1 MHKNKKN
8 ICLYLTSAITMIAAV
23 LFIEPAFAGPVMQ
36 TRPAVPDLSHPL
48 RPALPDLAVPLQ
60 PNKPH
65 TRPLPIKQ
73 VFRMEQGVLLIE
85 DQVANT
91 QYITTLDSRGSMELG
106 SPAAAIFGARIPR
119 QGAKKPAVWYTH
131 KTDPQVKQ
139 IHLLK
144 PREAFQGM
152 ADEYGNAVA
161 LSGDRFEVQNGR
173 QLNPVLSPA
182 AFDGLAKMSAGASRQ
197 LSLTEI
203 LADGRERE
211 RINTVYKRGQ
221 LTLGAAPAQSCRNE
235 VLDGV
240 AGKLCVLRTIQG
252 QHQATTGGDIKFT
265 IRSRI
270 ATPNARFR
278 VGANWHRL
286 GESVPLAEFANSK
299 QIEVFFVPPAPVE
312 GAVAMPLLN
321 LDRVVEAGFY
331 SSSRLSRGDRFNLQ
345 ISNRPI
351 TDGTHSVMSRLGLL
365 LIDDQPSGRQYITT
379 LSGTASQAV
388 FGERRAQGGTR
399 PVIWYAENSRFKS
412 LFPLLSIVNLQPPQY
427 FAGVANEQGQISVG
441 RMGALPGYVNP
452 AFNEQA
458 FADFVGMP
466 VGKQQLLSFD
476 GQRSGGDKSRFQLN
490 LSKAAQLILSADGT
504 CRAEAVEGVA
514 GQVCVL
520 RRVGGESKANT
531 AGEVRFRVS
540 AHLSAA
546 EQAQSRYRVSHV
558 WHKLGEPVG
567 LAEFGQSKAIELF
580 IPDTEAGDNKATFNT
595 INGEFY
601 APGRSGDR
609 FVIGMRKKSLVK
621 VNGGYMSASAGS
633 FGNINFPLGV
643 NEEKDIGTINV
654 SIQVSDLSCNY
665 QVGFRENLRLNGG
678 TVSNGWTVLSGG
690 VIALQYIVNG
700 YRIQNSRGPSN
711 STSPDTGYFG
721 NQSGT
726 SGCDGHRR
734 NQTTSVVGTA
744 LRRGTNF
751 NTNASVTV
759 RVKKLKEGTASN
771 LPIPLDTF
779 CSGSAV
785 NNVYNACQQMFAG
798 GTITITPKEP
808 ELPIVV
814 TGITATP
821 NPVTEGSTTKVTV
834 TLNKVAPAGQKVY
847 VKFATVTADI
857 NDLRDKSIQNLIGA
871 TGSVD
876 LGNGGVVAV
885 KEGVTKFTFDI
896 NTLEDADEVTQSFE
910 IRATEGVVDVPTAPK
925 IKVDIQPIAGSAVV
939 TNVSA
944 SPSSVLEGSTTVVTV
959 TLNKPA
965 TEGQMVHLKFIG
977 VTATIPDLS
986 SSSISGLQ
994 GATGS
999 VDIGVGGAVKVN
1011 AGVTKFS
1018 FVLVTKDDTD
1028 NFNEEFDLRAKEG
1041 MEDVAGAPT
1050 VAIEIKA
1057 KSQSTSAEVI
1067 SVTATPAT
1075 ITEGGSTKVTVKLNR
1090 AASANQKVYVKLQP
1104 YTADSADLSSK
1115 GMLDLRGA
1123 SGAVNDLE
1131 GGGAVLVNEYAT
1143 EFSFIVATA
1152 NDADI
1157 LDQYFSIRAKEG
1169 TVDVADAQKAFIF
1182 IKAIAAEPAV
1192 VTGLTATPDHVIEG
1206 NKTTVTV
1213 KLNKGAP
1220 SGQKVFVKFIIGS
1233 ANISDLSNH
1242 GMSNISG
1249 ATGAVTDLETGGVVT
1264 VDEGASE
1271 FTFDLLTAE
1280 DSDESE
1286 QFFLIGAKEGTA
1298 APADAPRVVIYIKP
1312 KVEGPAVVT
1321 GLTATPNPVIE
1332 GNKTTV
1338 TVKLN
1343 KGAPSG
1349 QKVFVKFISGSANI
1363 SDLSNHGMSNI
1374 SGATD
1379 AVTDL
1384 ETGGVVTVNAGASE
1398 FTFDL
1403 LTAEDSDE
1411 SDQFFGIR
1419 AKEGTEAPTGSQ
1431 RVVININPQV
1441 EALKVES
1448 VVANPKTVLAG
1459 GKVSFTVTLNK
1470 PIARSRANQAVFVQF
1485 AGVGGSPAWIT
1496 DLVTPSMLNLQG
1508 ASGAVSDLSVGAAV
1522 AVPIGGKTFTFDV
1535 ETKADAE
1542 LFDEQ
1547 FEIRAN
1553 IGTTEDLWIQAKDS
1567 VTIKPAPLSPPSIE
1581 FSSVA
1586 TEQAGVFKV
1595 GAPAVDMS
1603 YGVRIRN
1610 VAIIRKHKDIPASKV
1625 AAYLKQRTQR
1635 AFAASIKLDSMG
1647 TANVGGAQYCT
1658 FTSDRGSKLI
1668 PLPVSMIYNAAET
1681 PFDCNGANGIS
1692 LGYPGVTG
1700 DWSAQDATT
1709 YIARVGMKFTMGD
1722 PVSQKTS
1729 TGGYWYGIAR
1739 SKGKLVL
1746 SLNTGP

>member
-23 LFIEPAFAGPVMQ
+23 LFLEPAFAGPLMQ

-286 GESVPLAEFANSK
+286 GESVPLAEFAKSK

-531 AGEVRFRVS
+531 AGEARFRVS
-540 AHLSAA
+540 AHLRTA

-580 IPDTEAGDNKATFNT
+580 IPDTEAGDNKATLNT
-595 INGEFY
+595 VNGEFY
-601 APGRSGDR
+601 APGRSHDR
-609 FVIGMRKKSLVK
+609 FVIGMGIKKLSNVVDKGLRSYFSVSPSSVNIGKNIPFLGVGSIATVYAQRVNFVAGDLGTGGVVRERFRCGYNSPAIPYNNTGWFPSSSPSFELRLTVNNTQLLGCVNRGNHSSNESGAFVSLTGGVGSGGVSINTDVVVEVRR
-621 VNGGYMSASAGS
+621 VNQNSNVFAVPRFTFCTGTSSGYETRNCSDFAS
-633 FGNINFPLGV
+633 FGN
-643 NEEKDIGTINV
+643 
-654 SIQVSDLSCNY
+654 
-665 QVGFRENLRLNGG
+665 
-678 TVSNGWTVLSGG
+678 
-690 VIALQYIVNG
+690 
-700 YRIQNSRGPSN
+700 
-711 STSPDTGYFG
+711 
-721 NQSGT
+721 
-726 SGCDGHRR
+726 
-734 NQTTSVVGTA
+734 
-744 LRRGTNF
+744 
-751 NTNASVTV
+751 VTV
-759 RVKKLKEGTASN
+759 DAS
-771 LPIPLDTF
+771 P
-779 CSGSAV
+779 A
-785 NNVYNACQQMFAG
+785 
-798 GTITITPKEP
+798 
-808 ELPIVV
+808 VV
-814 TGITATP
+814 TGLSATP
-821 NPVTEGSTTKVTV
+821 NPVTEGSITTVTV
-834 TLNKVAPAGQKVY
+834 QLDKPAPDNQKVF
-847 VKFATVTADI
+847 VKFIPLDTT
-857 NDLRDKSIQNLIGA
+857 
-871 TGSVD
+871 
-876 LGNGGVVAV
+876 
-885 KEGVTKFTFDI
+885 
-896 NTLEDADEVTQSFE
+896 
-910 IRATEGVVDVPTAPK
+910 
-925 IKVDIQPIAGSAVV
+925 IA
-939 TNVSA
+939 
-944 SPSSVLEGSTTVVTV
+944 
-959 TLNKPA
+959 
-965 TEGQMVHLKFIG
+965 
-977 VTATIPDLS
+977 DLS
-986 SSSISGLQ
+986 SKAISGLQ

-999 VDIGVGGAVKVN
+999 VADLSAGGAVTLN
-1011 AGVTKFS
+1011 TGVQKFS
-1018 FVLVTKDDTD
+1018 FDISTADDADNVMQSFEVRAKAGAADDISAPKVKVDINPKVMVKSISATSPVLAGEPTLVTV
-1028 NFNEEFDLRAKEG
+1028 ELES
-1041 MEDVAGAPT
+1041 PT
-1050 VAIEIKA
+1050 ITATEQVYLKFIAQTADKNDI
-1057 KSQSTSAEVI
+1057 I
-1067 SVTATPAT
+1067 SVVNMSS
-1075 ITEGGSTKVTVKLNR
+1075 GS
-1090 AASANQKVYVKLQP
+1090 
-1104 YTADSADLSSK
+1104 
-1115 GMLDLRGA
+1115 GA
-1123 SGAVNDLE
+1123 SGVVDLSAGGPVTVNSNKRTLTFLVPTVVDADGQPQTFVLFAN
-1131 GGGAVLVNEYAT
+1131 GGAVESSST
-1143 EFSFIVATA
+1143 S
-1152 NDADI
+1152 
-1157 LDQYFSIRAKEG
+1157 K
-1169 TVDVADAQKAFIF
+1169 TVQVTITPKA
-1182 IKAIAAEPAV
+1182 
-1192 VTGLTATPDHVIEG
+1192 
-1206 NKTTVTV
+1206 
-1213 KLNKGAP
+1213 
-1220 SGQKVFVKFIIGS
+1220 
-1233 ANISDLSNH
+1233 
-1242 GMSNISG
+1242 
-1249 ATGAVTDLETGGVVT
+1249 
-1264 VDEGASE
+1264 
-1271 FTFDLLTAE
+1271 
-1280 DSDESE
+1280 ES
-1286 QFFLIGAKEGTA
+1286 L
-1298 APADAPRVVIYIKP
+1298 R
-1312 KVEGPAVVT
+1312 
-1321 GLTATPNPVIE
+1321 
-1332 GNKTTV
+1332 
-1338 TVKLN
+1338 
-1343 KGAPSG
+1343 
-1349 QKVFVKFISGSANI
+1349 
-1363 SDLSNHGMSNI
+1363 
-1374 SGATD
+1374 
-1379 AVTDL
+1379 
-1384 ETGGVVTVNAGASE
+1384 
-1398 FTFDL
+1398 
-1403 LTAEDSDE
+1403 
-1411 SDQFFGIR
+1411 
-1419 AKEGTEAPTGSQ
+1419 
-1431 RVVININPQV
+1431 
-1441 EALKVES
+1441 VES
-1448 VVANPKTVLAG
+1448 VVASPRTVLAG

-1470 PIARSRANQAVFVQF
+1470 PVARSRANQAVFVRF
-1485 AGVGGSPAWIT
+1485 AGAGGLPAGID

-1508 ASGAVSDLSVGAAV
+1508 ALGPVSDLSVGAAV
-1522 AVPIGGKTFTFDV
+1522 AVPTGGKVFTFDV
-1535 ETKADAE
+1535 QTKADAE
-1542 LFDEQ
+1542 QFDEQ

-1553 IGTTEDLWIQAKDS
+1553 IGTAEDGLTQAKDS
-1567 VTIKPAPLSPPSIE
+1567 VTIQPAPVSPTIE

-1603 YGVRIRN
+1603 YGVKIRN
-1610 VAIIRKHKDIPASKV
+1610 VVMIRKHKDIPASKV

-1658 FTSDRGSKLI
+1658 FTSDRGNKLI

-1681 PFDCNGANGIS
+1681 PLDCNGANGIS

-1709 YIARVGMKFTMGD
+1709 YIARVGMKFTMGA
-1722 PVSQKTS
+1722 PVSQQTS

>member
-1 MHKNKKN
+1 MNKNKKN

-23 LFIEPAFAGPVMQ
+23 LFMEPAFAGPLMQ

-161 LSGDRFEVQNGR
+161 LSSDRFEVQNGR

-540 AHLSAA
+540 AHLRAA

-567 LAEFGQSKAIELF
+567 LTEFGQSKAIELF

-601 APGRSGDR
+601 APGRSHDR
-609 FVIGMRKKSLVK
+609 FVIGMSVKKFKNSTKLPIRPK
-621 VNGGYMSASAGS
+621 GGRTDYAPHIIDYNGGGIYPAPETLSLGALPVGQRFNLKTYPETGWKSGFEKSGQPSVWAPQGSPFTCGTSKPLAPNSDGTIPSGNKDFVFKFYSSGNFIPCNGSRPFFTAQSDGQTAMFYFSAGRFQIMIERVGS
-633 FGNINFPLGV
+633 SGDQTMITYPTIIPRVDPTDAGVFDFVGPNENQPNVHPGFYPDRDQGYPFPPTPAKV
-643 NEEKDIGTINV
+643 
-654 SIQVSDLSCNY
+654 
-665 QVGFRENLRLNGG
+665 
-678 TVSNGWTVLSGG
+678 
-690 VIALQYIVNG
+690 
-700 YRIQNSRGPSN
+700 
-711 STSPDTGYFG
+711 
-721 NQSGT
+721 
-726 SGCDGHRR
+726 
-734 NQTTSVVGTA
+734 
-744 LRRGTNF
+744 
-751 NTNASVTV
+751 AS
-759 RVKKLKEGTASN
+759 L
-771 LPIPLDTF
+771 
-779 CSGSAV
+779 
-785 NNVYNACQQMFAG
+785 
-798 GTITITPKEP
+798 
-808 ELPIVV
+808 
-814 TGITATP
+814 TATP
-821 NPVTEGSTTKVTV
+821 NPVVEGSTTKVTV
-834 TLNKVAPAGQKVY
+834 KLDKAALAGQKVY
-847 VKFATVTADI
+847 VKFAAGTADI
-857 NDLRDKSIQNLIGA
+857 TDLANQGMLNLVGA
-871 TGSVD
+871 TGAVSN
-876 LGNGGVVAV
+876 LGTGGAV
-885 KEGVTKFTFDI
+885 TVTTGATEFTFDI
-896 NTLEDADEVTQSFE
+896 S
-910 IRATEGVVDVPTAPK
+910 
-925 IKVDIQPIAGSAVV
+925 
-939 TNVSA
+939 
-944 SPSSVLEGSTTVVTV
+944 
-959 TLNKPA
+959 
-965 TEGQMVHLKFIG
+965 
-977 VTATIPDLS
+977 
-986 SSSISGLQ
+986 
-994 GATGS
+994 
-999 VDIGVGGAVKVN
+999 
-1011 AGVTKFS
+1011 
-1018 FVLVTKDDTD
+1018 
-1028 NFNEEFDLRAKEG
+1028 
-1041 MEDVAGAPT
+1041 
-1050 VAIEIKA
+1050 
-1057 KSQSTSAEVI
+1057 
-1067 SVTATPAT
+1067 
-1075 ITEGGSTKVTVKLNR
+1075 
-1090 AASANQKVYVKLQP
+1090 
-1104 YTADSADLSSK
+1104 
-1115 GMLDLRGA
+1115 
-1123 SGAVNDLE
+1123 
-1131 GGGAVLVNEYAT
+1131 
-1143 EFSFIVATA
+1143 TA
-1152 NDADI
+1152 NDADEGT
-1157 LDQYFSIRAKEG
+1157 QSFEVRAKEG
-1169 TVDVADAQKAFIF
+1169 QADVATAPKVKIDIE
-1182 IKAIAAEPAV
+1182 AIATPAV
-1192 VTGLTATPDHVIEG
+1192 VSTLEATPNPVVEG
-1206 NKTTVTV
+1206 STTKVKV
-1213 KLNKGAP
+1213 KLDRAALA
-1220 SGQKVFVKFIIGS
+1220 GQQVYVKFAAGTADITDL
-1233 ANISDLSNH
+1233 ANQ
-1242 GMSNISG
+1242 GMLNLVG
-1249 ATGAVTDLETGGVVT
+1249 ATGAVSNLDTGGAVT
-1264 VDEGASE
+1264 VTTGATE
-1271 FTFDLLTAE
+1271 FTFDISTAN
-1280 DSDESE
+1280 DADEGTQSFE
-1286 QFFLIGAKEGTA
+1286 VRGKEGNTDVSTA
-1298 APADAPRVVIYIKP
+1298 P
-1312 KVEGPAVVT
+1312 KVIIEI
-1321 GLTATPNPVIE
+1321 TP
-1332 GNKTTV
+1332 K
-1338 TVKLN
+1338 
-1343 KGAPSG
+1343 
-1349 QKVFVKFISGSANI
+1349 
-1363 SDLSNHGMSNI
+1363 
-1374 SGATD
+1374 
-1379 AVTDL
+1379 
-1384 ETGGVVTVNAGASE
+1384 
-1398 FTFDL
+1398 
-1403 LTAEDSDE
+1403 
-1411 SDQFFGIR
+1411 
-1419 AKEGTEAPTGSQ
+1419 
-1431 RVVININPQV
+1431 V

-1448 VVANPKTVLAG
+1448 VVASPKTVLAG
-1459 GKVSFTVTLNK
+1459 GKVRFTVTLNK
-1470 PIARSRANQAVFVQF
+1470 PIARSRANQAVFVRF
-1485 AGVGGSPAWIT
+1485 AGVGGSPAGID

-1508 ASGAVSDLSVGAAV
+1508 ASGPVSDLSVGAAV
-1522 AVPIGGKTFTFDV
+1522 AVPTGGKVFTFDV
-1535 ETKADAE
+1535 QTKADAE

-1553 IGTTEDLWIQAKDS
+1553 IGTSEVGLTQAKDS
-1567 VTIKPAPLSPPSIE
+1567 VTIEPAPVSPTIE

-1603 YGVRIRN
+1603 YGVKIRN
-1610 VAIIRKHKDIPASKV
+1610 VVIIRKNKDIPASKV
-1625 AAYLKQRTQR
+1625 AAYLKQRIQR

-1658 FTSDRGSKLI
+1658 FTSDRGNKLI
-1668 PLPVSMIYNAAET
+1668 PLPVSMIYNAADT
-1681 PFDCNGANGIS
+1681 PLDCNGANGIS